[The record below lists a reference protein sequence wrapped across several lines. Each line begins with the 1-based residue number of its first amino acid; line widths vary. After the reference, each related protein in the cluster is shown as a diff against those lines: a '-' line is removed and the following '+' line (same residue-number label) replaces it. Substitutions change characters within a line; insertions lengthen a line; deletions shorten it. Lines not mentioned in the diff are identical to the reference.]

1 MSFADL
7 IGDMIT
13 RIRNAQMRALENVSI
28 PNSKFRARI
37 LDVLK
42 NEGYISNY
50 KLLSDSKTNKESLIV
65 DLKYSNG
72 SPVIKEIKRVSKPG
86 RRIYAKADSIAKI
99 QNGLGLAIVSTS
111 IGIMSDNDARTK
123 NVGGEIICRVF

>member
-1 MSFADL
+1 MSLADP

-13 RIRNAQMRALENVSI
+13 RIRNAQLRALYNVKI
-28 PNSKFRARI
+28 PSSKFRAKI

-42 NEGYISNY
+42 QEGYISNY
-50 KLLSDSKTNKESLIV
+50 KLLSETNNKSSLVV
-65 DLKYSNG
+65 DLKYYNG
-72 SPVIKEIKRVSKPG
+72 LPVIKEIKRVSKPG
-86 RRIYAKADSIAKI
+86 RRIYAKADSISKI

-111 IGIMSDNDARTK
+111 QGIMSDNDARMK

>member
-1 MSFADL
+1 MSFVDP

-13 RIRNAQMRALENVSI
+13 RIRNAQMRSLNKVKI
-28 PNSKFRARI
+28 PASKFRVRI

-42 NEGYISNY
+42 KEGYISDY
-50 KLLSDSKTNKESLIV
+50 KIENESNIGIILV
-65 DLKYSNG
+65 DLKYDNG
-72 SPVIKEIKRVSKPG
+72 LPVIKEIKRVSKPG
-86 RRIYAKADSIAKI
+86 RRIYAKADSISKI

>member
-1 MSFADL
+1 MSIADP
-7 IGDMIT
+7 ISDMIT
-13 RIRNAQMRALENVSI
+13 RIRNAQMRALSHVKI
-28 PNSKFRARI
+28 PSSKFRARI

-42 NEGYISNY
+42 QEGYIANY
-50 KLLSDSKTNKESLIV
+50 KISPDSKSKGTFVV
-65 DLKYSNG
+65 DLKYHNG
-72 SPVIKEIKRVSKPG
+72 LPVIKEIKRVSKPG
-86 RRIYAKADSIAKI
+86 RRIYAKANSILRI

>member
-1 MSFADL
+1 MSFVDP

-13 RIRNAQMRALENVSI
+13 RIRNAQLRALNNVTI
-28 PNSKFRARI
+28 PSSKFRARI

-42 NEGYISNY
+42 QEGYIANY
-50 KLLSDSKTNKESLIV
+50 KISSDNKKESLLV

-72 SPVIKEIKRVSKPG
+72 LPVIKEIKRVSKPG

-99 QNGLGLAIVSTS
+99 KNGLGVAIVSTS
-111 IGIMSDNDARTK
+111 MGIMSDNDARTK
-123 NVGGEIICRVF
+123 NIGGEIICRVF